1 MKINY
6 NIKLYLKVKCLSL
19 GRDIITEIL
28 GDQVQFITFKNII
41 KWAFEKN
48 TLIAKLT
55 KIQIEKL
62 CDSAKFINKKAE
74 DIIYAKGSLLSQK
87 IIIVLEGSL
96 KKVSFTTI
104 LLIIYVNSL
113 SSTLLL

>member
-1 MKINY
+1 MIYKNKLKYKI
-6 NIKLYLKVKCLSL
+6 IFKVKCLSL
-19 GRDIITEIL
+19 GRDTVTEIL
-28 GDQVQFITFKNII
+28 GDQVQFITFRNII

-48 TLIAKLT
+48 TLIGKLT

-62 CDSAKFINKKAE
+62 CDSAIFINKKAE

-96 KKVSFTTI
+96 KKVSFI
-104 LLIIYVNSL
+104 RI
-113 SSTLLL
+113 